1 MDRQR
6 FARRLAEVDKRRG
19 AGYYLT
25 IVRYLRA
32 AAVCP
37 PPRALPIG
45 KTAGQSCRQLG
56 RGAVNQTELT
66 SGVIEALGAEIS
78 EAFIPMAES
87 IADVTRSIRDEETEE
102 QE

>member
-37 PPRALPIG
+37 PPGHCRLEKQRDRAADSA
-45 KTAGQSCRQLG
+45 AGSCESDR
-56 RGAVNQTELT
+56 AASDV
-66 SGVIEALGAEIS
+66 VEALGAEIS